1 MSEGLILE
9 LAVVMIGAAILAVV
23 ADVARQPIIIAYVLA
38 GVLFGPHSPW
48 PALRL
53 VQHIDFIRNAGA
65 LGLVLL
71 LFMLGMVLHPD
82 RLMKMFK
89 KASFTT
95 LATSLA
101 FFGIGFAVVAGASA
115 AAPGV
120 YPLTPAEALYVGFAV
135 AFSSTLLVVKLL
147 PTRRLHESAVGT
159 LAIGILIVQDALAI
173 LVLMVMAFSTA
184 AKGGDA
190 SVYWKVPVGL
200 AMLAAAF
207 PVEQYALRRLMR
219 KVETYPELLLVLSL
233 AWCLLMAEGAANL
246 GFSREIG
253 AFVAGLAI
261 ARSPISL
268 YIWEKVAPLRDF
280 FIVLLFFSL
289 GAMVNVADTLAV
301 LPLAAVL
308 ALVLALVKPRMFQAA
323 LRIEGTPRPL
333 AKEAGWRLGQSSE
346 FAFVIAFL
354 ALQLG
359 HIGQTAFELILVA
372 TLLSFVI
379 STYLVVLKYPTPLGV
394 SEGLRQA

>member
-9 LAVVMIGAAILAVV
+9 LAVVMIGAAVLAVV

-38 GVLFGPHSPW
+38 GVLFGPYSPW

-71 LFMLGMVLHPD
+71 IFLLGMVLHPD
-82 RLMKMFK
+82 RLLSMFK
-89 KASFTT
+89 QASFTT
-95 LATSLA
+95 LATSA
-101 FFGIGFAVVAGASA
+101 SFFGIGFVVVAAVSRV
-115 AAPGV
+115 APTV
-120 YPLTPAEALYVGFAV
+120 YPLTPLEAVYVGLAV

-159 LAIGILIVQDALAI
+159 LVIGILIVQDVLAI
-173 LVLMVMAFSTA
+173 LVLMVMAFSSA
-184 AKGGDA
+184 ARGGDT
-190 SVYWKVPVGL
+190 SVYWKVPLGL
-200 AMLAAAF
+200 AMLGAAF
-207 PVEQYALRRLMR
+207 PVEQYVLRRLMR
-219 KVETYPELLLVLSL
+219 KVETHPELLLVLSL
-233 AWCLLMAEGAANL
+233 AWCLMMAEGVHSL

-253 AFVAGLAI
+253 AFAAGLAI

-308 ALVLALVKPRMFQAA
+308 AMVLALVKPRLFRAA
-323 LRIEGTPRPL
+323 LRVEGAARPL
-333 AKEAGWRLGQSSE
+333 AREAGWRLGQSSE
-346 FAFVIAFL
+346 FALVIAFL
-354 ALQLG
+354 AIQLG
-359 HIGQTAFELILVA
+359 HIGQTAFELILVT
-372 TLLSFVI
+372 TLLSFII

>member
-9 LAVVMIGAAILAVV
+9 LAVVMIGAAILAVA
-23 ADVARQPIIIAYVLA
+23 ADFARQPIIIAYVLA

-48 PALRL
+48 PLLRL

-65 LGLVLL
+65 MGLMLL
-71 LFMLGMVLHPD
+71 LFLLGMVLHPD
-82 RLMKMFK
+82 RLLKMFRQ
-89 KASFTT
+89 ASFTT
-95 LATSLA
+95 LSTSLA
-101 FFGIGFAVVAGASA
+101 FFGIGFVVVAGASA
-115 AAPGV
+115 AAPAV
-120 YPLTPAEALYVGFAV
+120 YPLTPLEAVYVGFAV
-135 AFSSTLLVVKLL
+135 ALSSTLLVVKLL

-159 LAIGILIVQDALAI
+159 LVIGILIVQDALAI
-173 LVLMVMAFSTA
+173 LVLLVMAFTA
-184 AKGGDA
+184 AARGGDTG
-190 SVYWKVPVGL
+190 VYWKVPLGL

-207 PVEQYALRRLMR
+207 PVEQYGLRRLMR

-233 AWCLLMAEGAANL
+233 AWCLLMAEGARNL

-253 AFVAGLAI
+253 ALVAGLAI

-289 GAMVNVADTLAV
+289 GALVNVADTLAV

-308 ALVLALVKPRMFQAA
+308 ALVLALVKPRLFVAA
-323 LRIEGTPRPL
+323 MRIEGTPRPL
-333 AKEAGWRLGQSSE
+333 AREAGWRLGQSSE

-354 ALQLG
+354 AVQLG
-359 HIGQTAFELILVA
+359 HIGQTAFELILVT
-372 TLLSFVI
+372 TLLSFI
-379 STYLVVLKYPTPLGV
+379 LSTYLVVLKYHTPLGV

>member
-1 MSEGLILE
+1 LSDGLILE
-9 LAVVMIGAAILAVV
+9 LAVVMIGAAGLAVL
-23 ADVARQPIIIAYVLA
+23 AGVARQPIIIAYVLA

-48 PALRL
+48 PALRM

-71 LFMLGMVLHPD
+71 LFLLGMVLHPD
-82 RLMKMFK
+82 RLLKMFRQ
-89 KASFTT
+89 ASLTT
-95 LATSLA
+95 LATSVA
-101 FFGIGFAVVAGASA
+101 FFGIGFAAVAGVSA
-115 AAPGV
+115 AAPTV
-120 YPLTPAEALYVGFAV
+120 YPLTAIEAVYVGFAV

-159 LAIGILIVQDALAI
+159 LVIGILIVQDALAI
-173 LVLMVMAFSTA
+173 LVLMVMAFWTA
-184 AKGGDA
+184 ARGGDTG
-190 SVYWKVPVGL
+190 VYWKVPLGL
-200 AMLAAAF
+200 GMLAAAF

-233 AWCLLMAEGAANL
+233 AWCLLFAEAARGL

-301 LPLAAVL
+301 LPLAAGL
-308 ALVLALVKPRMFQAA
+308 ALVLAILKPRLFRAA
-323 LRIEGTPRPL
+323 LRIEGTPRAL
-333 AKEAGWRLGQSSE
+333 AREAGWRLGQSSE
-346 FAFVIAFL
+346 FALVIAFL
-354 ALQLG
+354 ALQFG
-359 HIGQTAFELILVA
+359 HIGQTAFELILVT
-372 TLLSFVI
+372 TLLSFII
-379 STYLVVLKYPTPLGV
+379 STYVVVLKYPTPLGV

>member
-1 MSEGLILE
+1 MSDGLILE
-9 LAVVMIGAAILAVV
+9 LAVVMIGAAALAVL
-23 ADVARQPIIIAYVLA
+23 AGVARQPIIIAYVLA

-48 PALRL
+48 PVLRM

-71 LFMLGMVLHPD
+71 LFLLGMVLHPD
-82 RLMKMFK
+82 RLLKMFRQ
-89 KASFTT
+89 ASLTT
-95 LATSLA
+95 LATSVA
-101 FFGIGFAVVAGASA
+101 FFGIGFAAVAGVSA
-115 AAPGV
+115 AAPAV
-120 YPLTPAEALYVGFAV
+120 YPLTAIEAVYVGFAV

-159 LAIGILIVQDALAI
+159 MAIGILIVQDALAI
-173 LVLMVMAFSTA
+173 LVLMVMAFWTA
-184 AKGGDA
+184 AKGGDTG
-190 SVYWKVPVGL
+190 VYWKVPLGL
-200 AMLAAAF
+200 GMLAAAF
-207 PVEQYALRRLMR
+207 PVEQYVLRRLMR

-233 AWCLLMAEGAANL
+233 AWCLLFAEGARGL

-289 GAMVNVADTLAV
+289 GALVNVADMLAV
-301 LPLAAVL
+301 LPLAAGL
-308 ALVLALVKPRMFQAA
+308 ALALAVLKPRLFRAA
-323 LRIEGTPRPL
+323 LRIEGAPRAL
-333 AKEAGWRLGQSSE
+333 AREAGWRLGQSSE
-346 FAFVIAFL
+346 FALVIAFL
-354 ALQLG
+354 ALKLG
-359 HIGQTAFELILVA
+359 HIGQTAFELILVT
-372 TLLSFVI
+372 TLLSFII
-379 STYLVVLKYPTPLGV
+379 STYVVVLKYPTPLGV